1 MKTARF
7 QSPYSSSIVSSC
19 VTDCNFNTVR
29 CPCNGPSWTVI
40 LNFTLTLHYITSPY
54 ENNSLLSS
62 FITSMADMCN
72 IPDRDRANAAWV
84 SFGQMEMELHDI
96 LIADII
102 FNHYGRNRPAKL
114 SNSVK

>member
-1 MKTARF
+1 
-7 QSPYSSSIVSSC
+7 
-19 VTDCNFNTVR
+19 
-29 CPCNGPSWTVI
+29 
-40 LNFTLTLHYITSPY
+40 
-54 ENNSLLSS
+54 
-62 FITSMADMCN
+62 MCN